1 MPTCGADPRSPRGGG
16 RALSRKLPSSQGG
29 KLTPDGALG
38 RGDAGEPGV
47 AARFRGNGKK
57 GADAWSGNQRQARGM
72 RGMVVSRCGGR
83 WFPGSLRM
91 RDFRKK
97 RPSLGEG
104 SRRAR
109 CSCQGLGLR
118 VSL

>member
-1 MPTCGADPRSPRGGG
+1 MPGRVIRG
-16 RALSRKLPSSQGG
+16 RLSEEG
-29 KLTPDGALG
+29 
-38 RGDAGEPGV
+38 PGM
-47 AARFRGNGKK
+47 GLEG
-57 GADAWSGNQRQARGM
+57 QARGSRRV